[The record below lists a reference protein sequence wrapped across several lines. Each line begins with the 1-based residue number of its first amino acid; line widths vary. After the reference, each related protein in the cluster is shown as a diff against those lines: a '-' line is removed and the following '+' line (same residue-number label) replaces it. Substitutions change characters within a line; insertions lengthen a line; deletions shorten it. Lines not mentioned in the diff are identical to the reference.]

1 MLLQD
6 MVVKAGQKINYTI
19 PIEASPR
26 PKVKWSVNGKP
37 VEPGVRADIQTFGN
51 QTVFEILFS
60 VRNDTGRYTLTLEN
74 ELGQCSA
81 SANVTVLGKC
91 SLLQPLALTLSSVR
105 VKQFNST
112 EQNVMTVCTLIFR
125 CNYISFHEN
134 SLKY

>member
-1 MLLQD
+1 MFDKTLLQD

-26 PKVKWSVNGKP
+26 PKAKWSVNGKP
-37 VEPGVRADIQTFGN
+37 VEPGVRADIQTFAN

-91 SLLQPLALTLSSVR
+91 SFETYM
-105 VKQFNST
+105 N
-112 EQNVMTVCTLIFR
+112 C
-125 CNYISFHEN
+125 
-134 SLKY
+134 